1 MVRGPCRS
9 HPMKN
14 GIGYR
19 FAILS
24 RLTRPLLLTGLLVFA
39 QAGLA
44 SSGEIAAHRGGY
56 ALTPENTLA
65 AFRSCAGAADLVE
78 FDVRTSAD
86 GQFVV
91 IHDETVDRTT
101 SGTGRVAQL
110 TLAQLKELDAGS
122 KFSPAFAGERIP
134 TLQEALQAVPP
145 GIPSLLH
152 FKAGSPA
159 ALVDAL
165 RAENALS
172 NTIIYCDNHSYL
184 RTIHLLEPDLPLCAG
199 FEGGVSSN
207 VLVNLR
213 NDGIHWIAAYA
224 IALPPPVVAMA
235 HSLGISIQVS
245 TSSVDLQPLYDL
257 GFDRLLV
264 ADPHLASALLRST
277 PTPNPR
283 LSRGLVAYWKMDD
296 GLSDPFALLAS
307 DVELQSPGRLR
318 HFDPPSWLPP
328 EQARSGGALHLDGI
342 HNHVLL
348 PVNEALD
355 IGTNTVTLS
364 LWVRLASLPSMLSN
378 THACIYDSL
387 IDAYSLYLDRDAQEL
402 RFKTTDTALS
412 AARPGIP
419 QSRLQTGV
427 WHHVV
432 GVYNGNAGPASG
444 RAAIFLDGALQDVH
458 TGADS
463 SPLLGL
469 TRPVRPGQ
477 AAVLGR
483 NGSED
488 NYYFDGDVD
497 DIALWRRALSPA
509 EIRQIHQAGTNGIPL
524 ERLVLTLW
532 IDNVYPDL
540 ETGDMH
546 LDLRVEHGSLTNQ
559 PLRLRGVSVPYQD
572 YVDVTVLEGGNGRSP
587 RFQVP
592 PGHLRPQPRPRDE
605 SSSPALNF
613 FQVVCP

>member
-1 MVRGPCRS
+1 
-9 HPMKN
+9 MKN
-14 GIGYR
+14 GIGYCIFFR
-19 FAILS
+19 W
-24 RLTRPLLLTGLLVFA
+24 TRPLLMTGLWLCA
-39 QAGLA
+39 RTGLA
-44 SSGEIAAHRGGY
+44 ASGEIAAHRGGY

-65 AFRSCAGAADLVE
+65 AFHSCPAASDFVE

-101 SGTGRVAQL
+101 SGTGRVDRL

-122 KFSPAFAGERIP
+122 KYSSAFAGERIP
-134 TLQEALQAVPP
+134 TLPEALQAMPA
-145 GIPSLLH
+145 GIPAILH
-152 FKAGSPA
+152 FKAGDPL

-172 NTIIYCDNHSYL
+172 NVVVYCDNHACL
-184 RTIHLLEPDLPLCAG
+184 RSIHLLEPDLPLCAG

-213 NDGIHWIAAYA
+213 NDGILWVAAYPA
-224 IALPPPVVAMA
+224 ALSPPTVAMI
-235 HSLGISIQVS
+235 HSLGMSIQVS
-245 TSSVDLQPLYDL
+245 TTSVDLQPLYDL

-264 ADPHLASALLRST
+264 SDPHLATALLRST
-277 PTPNPR
+277 PSPNPR
-283 LSRGLVAYWKMDD
+283 LSRGLVAYWEMDD
-296 GLSDPFALLAS
+296 GLIDPNTVLAS
-307 DVELQSPGRLR
+307 DVEQQSDGRLC
-318 HFDPPSWLPP
+318 HFGPPSWLPP
-328 EQARSGGALHLDGI
+328 QEARVGGALHLDGRNDHI
-342 HNHVLL
+342 LL

-364 LWVRLASLPSMLSN
+364 LWVRLAALPSMLSN

-387 IDAYSLYLDRDAQEL
+387 IDAYSIYMDRDAGEL

-412 AARPGIP
+412 AARPGIL
-419 QSRLQTGV
+419 QSHLQTGI

-432 GVYNGNAGPASG
+432 GVYDGNAGPGAG
-444 RAAIFLDGALQDVH
+444 RASIYLDGVLQDVH

-463 SPLLGL
+463 SPRLGL
-469 TRPVRPGQ
+469 TRPVCPGQ

-488 NYYFDGDVD
+488 NYYFGGDVD
-497 DIALWRRALSPA
+497 DIAVWRRALSPA
-509 EIRQIHQAGTNGIPL
+509 EIRQIHQAGTNSIPL

-559 PLRLRGVSVPYQD
+559 PLRLRGATVPYQD
-572 YVDVTVLEGGNGRSP
+572 YVEATVLEGGNGRAP

-592 PGHLRPQPRPRDE
+592 PNHLRPHSGSRDE
-605 SSSPALNF
+605 TTSSALNF